1 MMSSHP
7 EANFQ
12 TEKNPETGAMGA
24 AIELRGEQNDSRCEQ
39 CDTLAAKLT
48 KIAEAMNEL
57 AWIYS
62 EDENSLESALVFSEA
77 AVELAPENSNLLDTQ
92 AMLSFQL
99 KEYKQAVAVMEKA
112 VSLLEN
118 KPNHSQEELIKY
130 QQKLAE
136 YRKKLPL
143 LGN

>member
-1 MMSSHP
+1 
-7 EANFQ
+7 
-12 TEKNPETGAMGA
+12 
-24 AIELRGEQNDSRCEQ
+24 
-39 CDTLAAKLT
+39 
-48 KIAEAMNEL
+48 
-57 AWIYS
+57 
-62 EDENSLESALVFSEA
+62 
-77 AVELAPENSNLLDTQ
+77 
-92 AMLSFQL
+92 
-99 KEYKQAVAVMEKA
+99 MEKA

>member
-77 AVELAPENSNLLDTQ
+77 AVELAPENANLLDTQ

-99 KEYKQAVAVMEKA
+99 KEYK
-112 VSLLEN
+112 
-118 KPNHSQEELIKY
+118 
-130 QQKLAE
+130 
-136 YRKKLPL
+136 
-143 LGN
+143 